1 MYARQEHF
9 CGFIN
14 WQTVCSNNRILLLLH
29 RTTLCFIKTHYLICP
44 NTFYGCILVYCIL
57 VFLYAKRNNCANS
70 APFNSI
76 ASRNFYMGVLKFPL
90 SYVCDINTDEGEG
103 QWDCHEFASKG
114 VEFYMFKTSLEC
126 NKGEV
131 VTTLCPG
138 ATELTRNG

>member
-1 MYARQEHF
+1 MHGKNISVVLSTGKLYVAIIEFFCYYIVQPFVLLKHIILYAPTHF
-9 CGFIN
+9 TAVYLFIAF
-14 WQTVCSNNRILLLLH
+14 S
-29 RTTLCFIKTHYLICP
+29 
-44 NTFYGCILVYCIL
+44 
-57 VFLYAKRNNCANS
+57 FLYAKRNCANS

-90 SYVCDINTDEGEG
+90 SYVCDINTNEGEG
-103 QWDCHEFASKG
+103 QWDCHGFASKG